1 MLDDVVAAWLTH
13 LKVEKGYSS
22 NTLSNYRRDLYRYVT
37 WLHAVGV
44 TDLNQVTTSQ
54 VEAYVTELRRGDPD
68 RNIKPLAVSS
78 TARAL
83 IVARGLHKFAL
94 LEGLVATDVAADVS
108 PPATGR
114 HLPDVLTIA
123 EVTQLIDA
131 IPTDDTASPID
142 LRDRALIEL
151 LYGTG
156 ARISEI
162 TALTVDSFHDND
174 GMLRITGKGNKQR
187 LVPVGSQAMA
197 AVDQYLVRARPVF
210 ATGASHALL
219 LNTRGWTLSRQSA
232 WAVLKTAAARARITK
247 DISPHTFRHS
257 FATHLLEGGAGERV
271 VQELLGHSSVTT
283 TQIYTHVSAENLRQ
297 AWVMSHPR
305 A

>member
-54 VEAYVTELRRGDPD
+54 VEAYVTELRRGNPD

-94 LEGLVATDVAADVS
+94 LEGLVTTDVAADVS

-123 EVTQLIDA
+123 EITQLIDA

-162 TALTVDSFHDND
+162 TALTVDNFHDND
-174 GMLRITGKGNKQR
+174 GMLRISGQPSHGGRRPILGAGPTR
-187 LVPVGSQAMA
+187 
-197 AVDQYLVRARPVF
+197 VR
-210 ATGASHALL
+210 H
-219 LNTRGWTLSRQSA
+219 RGL
-232 WAVLKTAAARARITK
+232 ARA
-247 DISPHTFRHS
+247 P
-257 FATHLLEGGAGERV
+257 A
-271 VQELLGHSSVTT
+271 Q
-283 TQIYTHVSAENLRQ
+283 
-297 AWVMSHPR
+297 HPR
-305 A
+305 PDTIAAKRLGCPENRRRSGTHH